1 MNAGKGVKLQ
11 PWQDMPHGA
20 HVFEAGNAVNFK
32 TGDWRSEKPV
42 FVAENCKQCMLC
54 FPVCPDSAI
63 NLDEEGQ
70 MAGFNL
76 DFCKGCLCCQEVCKF
91 KAIEKEAV

>member
-11 PWQDMPHGA
+11 PWHEMPHGT
-20 HVFEAGNAVNFK
+20 HVFEAGNAKNFK
-32 TGDWRSEKPV
+32 TGDWRSQMPI

-63 NLDEEGQ
+63 ILNEKGE
-70 MAGFNL
+70 MAGFDL
-76 DFCKGCLCCQEVCKF
+76 DFCKGCLCCQAVCNF
-91 KAIEKEAV
+91 KAIDKEDV

>member
-1 MNAGKGVKLQ
+1 MNAGKGVKLVS
-11 PWQDMPHGA
+11 WKEITHGS

-42 FVAENCKQCMLC
+42 FVAEECKQCLLC

-63 NLDEEGQ
+63 ILNAEGEVQ
-70 MAGFNL
+70 GFDY
-76 DFCKGCLCCQEVCKF
+76 DFCKGCMCCKEVCAF
-91 KAIEKEAV
+91 KAIKKEGA